1 MRKCRS
7 ALSTVPHPAV
17 SVPATLHASLMARL
31 DRLGP
36 AAKDTAQTGAA
47 IGREFGYALLASVT
61 DLSEPQ
67 LREALDRLTNAGL
80 LFVRGTPPQSSYIF
94 KHALVQDAA
103 YGTLLRSRRQLLHA
117 RIAGSLEDRFADIV
131 LAQPA
136 LLAQHCEAAGQAEKA
151 LAYRLKAGQQALA
164 RSTMAE
170 AVAHLRKGLG
180 VLADLPDGPWRRQQ
194 ELDLQIVLRPAL
206 AATKGFSAAAVGETL
221 TRARA
226 LAEQIDR
233 PEYLVP
239 LSLGQWQFYWVRA
252 EHKLA
257 LSLAE
262 QIEIIGEARNDV
274 TAQLLGRCLH
284 GVTHCF
290 LGEFV
295 AARALL
301 EQYLGDPAPRAV
313 GGRLSENPY
322 ATMLAS
328 APLSMPIAAGARD
341 DLHPELSSEHR
352 RRRPDLPC
360 SDFGVPGLPRSGTV
374 TAERGLVRGPPA

>member
-1 MRKCRS
+1 MSSDSGCWRPS
-7 ALSTVPHPAV
+7 
-17 SVPATLHASLMARL
+17 
-31 DRLGP
+31 
-36 AAKDTAQTGAA
+36 
-47 IGREFGYALLASVT
+47 T
-61 DLSEPQ
+61 DLPEPQ

-80 LFVRGTPPQSSYIF
+80 LFARGTPPDSNYIF

-103 YGTLLRSRRQLLHA
+103 YGTLLRSRRQLLHS
-117 RIAGSLEDRFADIV
+117 RIAATLEDRFPEIV

-136 LLAQHCEAAGQAEKA
+136 LLAQHCAEAGLVEKA
-151 LAYRLKAGQQALA
+151 IDLLAEGRSAGAGALGDGGGD
-164 RSTMAE
+164 RP
-170 AVAHLRKGLG
+170 VAQGLG
-180 VLADLPDGPWRRQQ
+180 VLAGLPDGPWRRQQ
-194 ELDLQIVLRPAL
+194 ELDLQIALRPAL

-262 QIEIIGEARNDV
+262 QIEKIGEARNDV

-295 AARALL
+295 AARA
-301 EQYLGDPAPRAV
+301 RATSI
-313 GGRLSENPY
+313 RR
-322 ATMLAS
+322 
-328 APLSMPIAAGARD
+328 IARW
-341 DLHPELSSEHR
+341 
-352 RRRPDLPC
+352 
-360 SDFGVPGLPRSGTV
+360 
-374 TAERGLVRGPPA
+374 